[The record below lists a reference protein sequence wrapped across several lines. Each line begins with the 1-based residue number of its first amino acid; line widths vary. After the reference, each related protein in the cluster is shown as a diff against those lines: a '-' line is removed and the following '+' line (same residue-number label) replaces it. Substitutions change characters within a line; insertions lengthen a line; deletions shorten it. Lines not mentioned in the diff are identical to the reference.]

1 MTHSTPRLAPRRRL
15 TALTAALAATVAVI
29 PAVTGTAMAARDRG
43 ATVATTVQQA
53 MRDQGLR
60 AVIVRVEQDGRPT
73 VTRAFG
79 QSMTGVPAR
88 PDMQVRIGAVAEMYV
103 GNLILQLQQEGR
115 LDLDDPV
122 GRWLPD
128 LPNADRVTLR
138 MLANFT
144 SGYPDYVPS
153 PEFLAAFTANPFRA
167 WRQQEL
173 LDIAF
178 ATPPLYEPGTSWNYA
193 HTNYV
198 ILGQVI
204 RKVTGHTVGQEIR
217 RRVLVPLGLTH
228 TRSNNGPA
236 MTGPVLHAF
245 DGERGLY
252 EDSTFW
258 NPSWTL
264 GSGMIMTSDI
274 RDMARTAWATGTGAL
289 LSRSS
294 FRQMMAPTTV
304 GKGPLTARIHY
315 GLGVVI
321 RGGWVLQNPVF
332 TGYGGTVAY
341 SARDRM
347 TIAVAATPG
356 PSTSDVGN
364 FSFAVFEG
372 LAARLAPRTPVP
384 AHP

>member
-1 MTHSTPRLAPRRRL
+1 MTPLMPRPTPRIRRAAVTTVLA
-15 TALTAALAATVAVI
+15 TALAAI
-29 PAVTGTAMAARDRG
+29 PAVTGTALAARDRA
-43 ATVATTVQQA
+43 ATVNTTVQQV

-60 AVIVRVEQDGRPT
+60 AVIVRVEQPGHPT

-79 QSMTGVPAR
+79 LSMTGVPAR

-103 GNLILQLQQEGR
+103 GNLILQLQQDG
-115 LDLDDPV
+115 LLNLDDPV
-122 GRWLPD
+122 GRWLPN

-178 ATPPLYEPGTSWNYA
+178 ASPPQYEPGTSWNYA

-217 RRVLVPLGLTH
+217 QRVLVPLGLTH

-245 DGERGLY
+245 DGERGVY
-252 EDSTFW
+252 EDSTFF

-264 GSGMIMTSDI
+264 GSGMIMTSNI

-289 LSRSS
+289 LSRAA

-341 SARDRM
+341 SARDHM

-364 FSFAVFEG
+364 FSFPVFEG